1 MDEGRFN
8 LSKLTEKV
16 RSYLEEQLPE
26 LAWVKEFK
34 GAAIPNVPTG
44 TVAAGEMEFVD
55 TSKGADMAVVAFSI
69 YLIDPS
75 SEYGVE
81 DMAMDVRQALT
92 ANDTLDDMVQHG
104 AVTKMQFGAVT
115 GRAGA
120 CLITYKAKVWM

>member
-1 MDEGRFN
+1 M
-8 LSKLTEKV
+8 
-16 RSYLEEQLPE
+16 
-26 LAWVKEFK
+26 
-34 GAAIPNVPTG
+34 
-44 TVAAGEMEFVD
+44 D

-75 SEYGVE
+75 SENGVE
-81 DMAMDVRQALT
+81 DMAMDVREALT

-115 GRAGA
+115 DRAGA